1 MIISTIALY
10 SDCRN
15 LVVSDE
21 HMPVIQIYIREE
33 LYKELIKLCEQL
45 GVNEK
50 DFIREA
56 LEKWLEARKN
66 VRPGEE
72 KA

>member
-1 MIISTIALY
+1 
-10 SDCRN
+10 
-15 LVVSDE
+15 
-21 HMPVIQIYIREE
+21 MPVIQIYIREE